1 MTVARN
7 NTNENTFLW
16 KSFINKDKD
25 ALGIIYH
32 NCYDLLYNYGVKI
45 CSEEIVKDCIQDLFI
60 KIYTSDN
67 LKEIEYVEAFL
78 LRSLRNLIFDRLPHY
93 NKKINL
99 DIDTLFDLTIEDYN
113 TKQLFSHDDHD
124 VNKQQLVTQAYN
136 QLAPNYKQALY
147 LRFIKR
153 LSYIE
158 ISIVLGIKEQS
169 AMNLI
174 SRSLSKIRKLVIK

>member
-1 MTVARN
+1 MTVLQN
-7 NTNENTFLW
+7 NKSENTLLW

-25 ALGIIYH
+25 ALGTIYH
-32 NCYDLLYNYGVKI
+32 NCYDLLYNYGIKI

-60 KIYTSDN
+60 KIYTNNN

-78 LRSLRNLIFDRLPHY
+78 LKSLRNLIFDRLPQY
-93 NKKINL
+93 KREMSLN
-99 DIDTLFDLTIEDYN
+99 IDVLFDITIEDYH
-113 TKQLFSHDDHD
+113 TEQLFSQDDRD
-124 VNKQQLVTQAYN
+124 VNRQQLVTQAYN